1 MEVRRRMKKE
11 RHRFR
16 VVLIEDD
23 PMVRDIHRQFIEKTG
38 SFEVIGT
45 AGNGAEGVELIRELQ
60 PDLAILDIFMPMQD
74 GLETLQ
80 QLRTENMNIDVIVIT
95 AANDAQTIRKVLQL
109 GAVDYIMKPFKYD
122 RVKRALEHYRMLR
135 GQIERSTNLTQTDL
149 DRMLHQHQEE
159 SGGNPADDLPKGLQE
174 QTMKQIMSYLR
185 EQQEARS
192 AEEVAEGVGI
202 ARVTARRYL
211 EHLEKSGVLAI
222 DVHYGGVGRPVNR
235 YRIL

>member
-1 MEVRRRMKKE
+1 LRRRMRKE
-11 RHRFR
+11 RQSFR

-23 PMVRDIHRQFIEKTG
+23 PMVRDIHRQFIERTG
-38 SFEVIGT
+38 GFDVIGT
-45 AGNGAEGVELIRELQ
+45 AGNGVEGVELIRQLQ

-109 GAVDYIMKPFKYD
+109 GAVDYIMKPFQYD

-135 GQIERSTNLTQTDL
+135 GQIEQSAKLTQTDL
-149 DRMLHQHQEE
+149 DRMLHQHQGE
-159 SGGNPADDLPKGLQE
+159 SGGNPLEPLPKGLQE
-174 QTMKQIMSYLR
+174 QTMKQILRYLR
-185 EQQEARS
+185 AQREARS

-211 EHLEKSGVLAI
+211 EHLEKSGVLALE
-222 DVHYGGVGRPVNR
+222 VHYGGVGRPVNR
-235 YRIL
+235 YRIV